1 MIRSLLFIPGNNPG
15 MLLNAD
21 VHDAD
26 AIILDLEDAV
36 SPDQK
41 DAARIL
47 VRNAVRAL
55 SYNTQLVIRVNPLG
69 TDFYQDDLEAVVPLE
84 PEFIMPTKVDGE
96 DYIKDLDERLTAL
109 ERENGIEEGK
119 IRIIPLIETAE
130 GIENAFRIARAS
142 KRIFGLFL
150 GAEDYSA
157 DLRAHRTKEGD
168 EILYARGRILN
179 AARAAAVEAFDTP
192 FTDVNDEEGLE
203 KDAFLAREMGFTGKA
218 AISPRHVN
226 GINKAFSPTK
236 AEIDYAH
243 EVLMAIEEGIRLG
256 KGAVSLRGKM
266 IDKPIVDR
274 AKRVVETAKILGLGG
289 SENE

>member
-1 MIRSLLFIPGNNPG
+1 MVRSLLFIPGNNPG

-21 VHDAD
+21 VHGAD

-47 VRNAVRAL
+47 VRNAVKSL
-55 SYNTQLVIRVNPLG
+55 DYKTQLVIRVNPLG
-69 TDFYQDDLEAVVPLE
+69 TDYYEDDLRAVVPLK
-84 PEFIMPTKVDGE
+84 PDFVMPTKVDGE
-96 DYIKDLDERLTAL
+96 EYIKDLDERLTLL
-109 ERENGIEEGK
+109 EKEYSLEEGK
-119 IRIIPLIETAE
+119 IKIIPLIETAE
-130 GIENAFRIARAS
+130 GIENAFRIAKAS
-142 KRIFGLFL
+142 KRVFGLFL

-179 AARAAAVEAFDTP
+179 AARAAQIEAFDTP

-218 AISPRHVN
+218 AISPRQVS

>member
-1 MIRSLLFIPGNNPG
+1 MLRSLLFIPGNNPG

-21 VHDAD
+21 IHGAD

-47 VRNAVRAL
+47 VRNAVKAL
-55 SYNTQLVIRVNPLG
+55 SYKTQLVIRINPLG
-69 TDFYQDDLEAVVPLE
+69 TEYYADDLRAVVPLR
-84 PEFIMPTKVDGE
+84 PDFIMPTKVDGGE
-96 DYIKDLDERLTAL
+96 YIQDLDERLSSL
-109 ERENGIEEGK
+109 EKENGLSEGS

-130 GIENAFRIARAS
+130 GIENAFRIAKAS
-142 KRIFGLFL
+142 NRVTGLFL

-157 DLRAHRTKEGD
+157 DLHAHRTKQGD

-179 AARAAAVEAFDTP
+179 AARAAAIEAFDTP

-218 AISPRHVN
+218 AISPRHVYE
-226 GINKAFSPTK
+226 INRAFSPTQ

-243 EVLMAIEEGIRLG
+243 EVLLAIEEGKRLG

-274 AKRVVETAKILGLGG
+274 AKRVVETAREMGLEG
-289 SENE
+289 ECE

>member
-21 VHDAD
+21 VHGAD

-47 VRNAVRAL
+47 VRNAVKAL
-55 SYNTQLVIRVNPLG
+55 SYDTQLVIRINPIG
-69 TDFYQDDLEAVVPLE
+69 TDFYLDDLRAVVPLK
-84 PEFIMPTKVDGE
+84 PDFIMPTKVDGE
-96 DYIKDLDERLTAL
+96 EYIKDLDERLSQL
-109 ERENGIEEGK
+109 EKENGIEEGK

-130 GIENAFRIARAS
+130 GIENSFRIAKSS
-142 KRIFGLFL
+142 KRVFGLFL

-157 DLRAHRTKEGD
+157 DLRAHRTKEGE

-179 AARAAAVEAFDTP
+179 AARAAAIEAFDTP

-203 KDAFLAREMGFTGKA
+203 KDAFLAREMGFSGKA

-226 GINKAFSPTK
+226 GINSAFSPTK
-236 AEIDYAH
+236 AEIDYAY

-274 AKRVVETAKILGLGG
+274 AKRVVETAKMLGMGG
-289 SENE
+289 NEK

>member
-21 VHDAD
+21 VHGAD

-36 SPDQK
+36 LPDQK

-47 VRNAVRAL
+47 VRNAVKAL
-55 SYNTQLVIRVNPLG
+55 SYDTQLVIRINPIG
-69 TDFYQDDLEAVVPLE
+69 TDFYLDDLRAVVPLK
-84 PEFIMPTKVDGE
+84 PDFIMPTKVDGE
-96 DYIKDLDERLTAL
+96 EYIKDLDERLSQL
-109 ERENGIEEGK
+109 EKENGIEEGR

-130 GIENAFRIARAS
+130 GIENSFRIAKSS
-142 KRIFGLFL
+142 KRVFGLFL

-157 DLRAHRTKEGD
+157 DLRAHRTKEGE

-179 AARAAAVEAFDTP
+179 AARAAAIEAFDTP

-203 KDAFLAREMGFTGKA
+203 KDAFLAREMGFSGKA

-226 GINKAFSPTK
+226 GINSAFSPTK
-236 AEIDYAH
+236 AEIDYAY

-274 AKRVVETAKILGLGG
+274 AKRVVETAKMLGMGG
-289 SENE
+289 NENE

>member
-21 VHDAD
+21 VHGAD

-47 VRNAVRAL
+47 VRNAVKAL

-69 TDFYQDDLEAVVPLE
+69 TDFYQDDLKAVVPLK
-84 PEFIMPTKVDGE
+84 PDFIMPTKVDGE
-96 DYIKDLDERLTAL
+96 EYIKDLDERLTCL
-109 ERENGIEEGK
+109 EKENGLPEGQ

-130 GIENAFRIARAS
+130 GIENAFRIAKAS
-142 KRIFGLFL
+142 ARIFGLFL

-179 AARAAAVEAFDTP
+179 AARAASVEAFDTP

-203 KDAFLAREMGFTGKA
+203 KDAFLAREMGFSGKA
-218 AISPRHVN
+218 AISPRHVS

>member
-21 VHDAD
+21 VHGAD

-47 VRNAVRAL
+47 VRNAVKAL

-69 TDFYQDDLEAVVPLE
+69 TPFYEDDLKAVVPLR
-84 PEFIMPTKVDGE
+84 PDFIMPTKVDGE
-96 DYIKDLDERLTAL
+96 EYIKDLDERLTAL
-109 ERENGIEEGK
+109 EKENGLTEGQVK
-119 IRIIPLIETAE
+119 IIPLIETAE
-130 GIENAFRIARAS
+130 GIENAFRIAKAS
-142 KRIFGLFL
+142 GRIFGLFL

-179 AARAAAVEAFDTP
+179 AARAASVEAFDTP

-203 KDAFLAREMGFTGKA
+203 KDAFLAREMGFSGKA
-218 AISPRHVN
+218 AISPRHVS

-236 AEIDYAH
+236 AEIDYAN

>member
-1 MIRSLLFIPGNNPG
+1 

-21 VHDAD
+21 IHGAD

-47 VRNAVRAL
+47 VRNAVNAL
-55 SYNTQLVIRVNPLG
+55 DYKTQLVIRINPLG
-69 TDFYQDDLEAVVPLE
+69 TDYYEDDLKAVVPLN
-84 PEFIMPTKVDGE
+84 PDFVMPTKVDGE
-96 DYIKDLDERLTAL
+96 EYIKDLDERLTNL
-109 ERENGIEEGK
+109 EKDCGLDEGK
-119 IRIIPLIETAE
+119 IKIIPLIETAE
-130 GIENAFRIARAS
+130 GIENAFRIAKAS
-142 KRIFGLFL
+142 KRVFGLFL

-179 AARAAAVEAFDTP
+179 AARAAAIEAFDTP

-218 AISPRHVN
+218 AISPRHVT

-274 AKRVVETAKILGLGG
+274 AKRVVETAKLLGLGG
-289 SENE
+289 NEHE

>member
-1 MIRSLLFIPGNNPG
+1 MVRSLLFIPGNNPG

-21 VHDAD
+21 VHGAD

-47 VRNAVRAL
+47 VRNAVKSL
-55 SYNTQLVIRVNPLG
+55 DYKTQLVIRINPLG
-69 TDFYQDDLEAVVPLE
+69 TDYYEDDLRAVVPLK
-84 PEFIMPTKVDGE
+84 PDFVMPTKVDGE
-96 DYIKDLDERLTAL
+96 EYIKDLDERLTLL
-109 ERENGIEEGK
+109 EKEYSLEEGRIK
-119 IRIIPLIETAE
+119 IIPLIETAE
-130 GIENAFRIARAS
+130 GIENAFRIAKAS
-142 KRIFGLFL
+142 KRVFGLFL

-157 DLRAHRTKEGD
+157 DLRAHRTKDGD

-179 AARAAAVEAFDTP
+179 AARAAQIEAFDTP

-218 AISPRHVN
+218 AISPRHVS

-289 SENE
+289 NENE

>member
-1 MIRSLLFIPGNNPG
+1 MIRSMLFIPGNNPG

-21 VHDAD
+21 VHGAD

-47 VRNAVRAL
+47 VRNAVKSLA
-55 SYNTQLVIRVNPLG
+55 YKGCQLIIRVNPPS
-69 TDFYQDDLEAVVPLE
+69 TEYYEADLEMMIPLK
-84 PEFIMPTKVDGE
+84 PGIIMPTKVDGE
-96 DYIKDLDERLTAL
+96 EYIRALDEKITLL
-109 ERENGIEEGK
+109 ESKYGPEQGEVK
-119 IRIIPLIETAE
+119 ILPLIETAE
-130 GIENAFRIARAS
+130 GIENAFRIAKAS
-142 KRIFGLFL
+142 GRVMGLFL

-157 DLRAHRTKEGD
+157 DMRAHRSKEGD

-179 AARAAAVEAFDTP
+179 AARAAGIEAFDTP

-203 KDAFLAREMGFTGKA
+203 KDALFAREMGFSGKA
-218 AISPRHVN
+218 AISPRHVS
-226 GINKAFSPTK
+226 GINAAFSPS
-236 AEIDYAH
+236 ASEIAYAK
-243 EVLMAIEEGIRLG
+243 EVLMVIEEGKRLG

-274 AKRVVETAKILGLGG
+274 ALYVIETARMLGI
-289 SENE
+289 EEA

>member
-21 VHDAD
+21 VHGAD

>member
-21 VHDAD
+21 VHGAD

-55 SYNTQLVIRVNPLG
+55 EYQTQLVIRINPPG
-69 TDFYQDDLEAVVPLE
+69 TDYYEADLKAVVPLR
-84 PEFIMPTKVDGE
+84 PDFIMPTKVDCE
-96 DYIKDLDERLTAL
+96 DYIKDLDRRLTLL
-109 ERENGIEEGK
+109 ERENGLEEGK

-130 GIENAFRIARAS
+130 GIENAFRIAKACSRV
-142 KRIFGLFL
+142 FGLFL

-157 DLRAHRTKEGD
+157 DLRAHRSKEGE

-179 AARAAAVEAFDTP
+179 AARAAAIEAFDTP
-192 FTDVNDEEGLE
+192 FTDVNDEDGLE
-203 KDAFLAREMGFTGKA
+203 KDAFFAREMGFTGKA
-218 AISPRHVN
+218 AISPRHVYA
-226 GINKAFSPTK
+226 INSAFSPTK
-236 AEIDYAH
+236 AEIEYAK

-274 AKRVVETAKILGLGG
+274 AKRVMETAKLLNMGG
-289 SENE
+289 DGNE

>member
-142 KRIFGLFL
+142 KRIFGFFL

>member
-1 MIRSLLFIPGNNPG
+1 MVRSLLFIPGNNPG

-21 VHDAD
+21 IHGAD

-47 VRNAVRAL
+47 VRNAVNAL
-55 SYNTQLVIRVNPLG
+55 DYKTQLVIRINPLG
-69 TDFYQDDLEAVVPLE
+69 TDYYEDDLKAVVPLN
-84 PEFIMPTKVDGE
+84 PDFVMPTKVDGE
-96 DYIKDLDERLTAL
+96 EYIKDLDERLTNL
-109 ERENGIEEGK
+109 EKDCGLDEGK
-119 IRIIPLIETAE
+119 IKIIPLIETAE
-130 GIENAFRIARAS
+130 GIENAFRIAKAS
-142 KRIFGLFL
+142 KRVFGLFL

-179 AARAAAVEAFDTP
+179 AARAAAIEAFDTP

-218 AISPRHVN
+218 AISPRHVT

-274 AKRVVETAKILGLGG
+274 AKRVVETAKLLGLGG
-289 SENE
+289 NEHE

>member
-21 VHDAD
+21 VHGAD

-47 VRNAVRAL
+47 VRNAVKEL
-55 SYNTQLVIRVNPLG
+55 SYDTQLVIRINPIG
-69 TDFYQDDLEAVVPLE
+69 TDFYLDDLRAVVPLK
-84 PEFIMPTKVDGE
+84 PDFIMPTKVDGE
-96 DYIKDLDERLTAL
+96 EYIKDLDERLTQL
-109 ERENGIEEGK
+109 EKENGIEEGK

-130 GIENAFRIARAS
+130 GIENSFRIAKSS
-142 KRIFGLFL
+142 KRVFGLFL

-157 DLRAHRTKEGD
+157 DLRAHRTKEGE

-179 AARAAAVEAFDTP
+179 AARAAAIEAFDTP

-203 KDAFLAREMGFTGKA
+203 KDAFLAREMGFSGKA

-226 GINKAFSPTK
+226 GINSAFSPTK
-236 AEIDYAH
+236 AEIDYAY

-274 AKRVVETAKILGLGG
+274 AKRVVETAKMLGMGG
-289 SENE
+289 NENE

>member
-21 VHDAD
+21 VHGAD

-47 VRNAVRAL
+47 VRNAVKAL
-55 SYNTQLVIRVNPLG
+55 SYDTQLVIRINPIG
-69 TDFYQDDLEAVVPLE
+69 TDFYLDDLRAVVPLK
-84 PEFIMPTKVDGE
+84 PDFIMPTKVDGE
-96 DYIKDLDERLTAL
+96 EYIKDLDERLSQL
-109 ERENGIEEGK
+109 EKENGIEEGK

-130 GIENAFRIARAS
+130 GIENSFRIAKSS
-142 KRIFGLFL
+142 KRVFGLFL

-157 DLRAHRTKEGD
+157 DLRAHRTKEGE

-179 AARAAAVEAFDTP
+179 AARAAAIEAFDTP

-203 KDAFLAREMGFTGKA
+203 KDAFLAREMGFSGKA

-226 GINKAFSPTK
+226 GINSAFSPTK
-236 AEIDYAH
+236 AEIDYAY

-274 AKRVVETAKILGLGG
+274 AKRVVETAKMLGMGG
-289 SENE
+289 NENE